1 MKPSIE
7 DRQLITDLLSMY
19 GLLID
24 QKRTDEWMELFLE
37 DSVIEMPG
45 RPPMRTGPERRGLAE
60 GAPLGLHLA
69 APPILRAG
77 SSDDEIL
84 AEQSFLYHNAVTGKP
99 LIGWYEDELVKQ
111 GERWYIARRVI
122 QFFRA

>member
-7 DRQLITDLLSMY
+7 DRQLITDLLSRY

-37 DSVIEMPG
+37 DAVIEVPG
-45 RPPMRTGPERRGLAE
+45 RPPLRTPPERRGLAD
-60 GAPLGLHLA
+60 GAPRGLHLA

-77 SSDDEIL
+77 SSDDAAL
-84 AEQSFLYHNAVTGKP
+84 GEQSFLYHNLVTGKP
-99 LIGWYEDELVKQ
+99 VIGWYEDELVKK

>member
-7 DRQLITDLLSMY
+7 DRQMITDLLSRY

-37 DSVIEMPG
+37 DAVIEMPG

-77 SSDDEIL
+77 SSDDVVL
-84 AEQSFLYHNAVTGKP
+84 GEQSFLYHNAVTGKP

-111 GERWYIARRVI
+111 GERWYITRRVI